1 MTKNTPN
8 KPIDSE
14 LAWLLREGPR
24 SAKELAR
31 LAGKSESRMR
41 EILKQHQSEI
51 HCKKKND
58 NNVNVFWLPKQDEG
72 GDLVGEAAVEALE
85 TPAEDAAQVN
95 EAETPEASPTAPE
108 GASTC
113 PLCNSTADQTPA
125 GPEGS
130 FLGAAN
136 TCSECGKTYN
146 RFTREEITMPAKG
159 DKPKRTPLNPQ
170 YKIRLKTEAAEAA
183 GGKLTY
189 EREGRTWLLTKKGKD
204 AIRMTAKEFSVETA
218 ETITAKLA

>member
-1 MTKNTPN
+1 MTNTPN

-14 LAWLLREGPR
+14 LAWFLRQGPT

-41 EILKQHQSEI
+41 EILKQHQTEVQ
-51 HCKKKND
+51 CKKND
-58 NNVNVFWLPKQDEG
+58 AGVNVFWLAKQDEG
-72 GDLVGEAAVEALE
+72 GDLVGEAAVEAPK
-85 TPAEDAAQVN
+85 TPAEDAAQVDK
-95 EAETPEASPTAPE
+95 TPAHSTSSA
-108 GASTC
+108 ALLAVATTC

-130 FLGAAN
+130 FLGAAD

-146 RFTREEITMPAKG
+146 RFTREEITMPARG

-189 EREGRTWLLTKKGKD
+189 EREGRTWLLTKRGKD